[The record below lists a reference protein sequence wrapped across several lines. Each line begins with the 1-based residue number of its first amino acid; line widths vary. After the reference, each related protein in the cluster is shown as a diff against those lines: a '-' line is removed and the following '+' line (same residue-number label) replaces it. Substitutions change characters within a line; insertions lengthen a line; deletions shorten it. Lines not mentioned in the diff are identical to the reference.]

1 MDMRRLVGRNVRR
14 IRLEK
19 GLTQEKFAEQSGF
32 TQQYV
37 SGLERGLRN
46 PTIVSLYEIAL
57 ALGVDHVSL
66 VAPDDEARAEEEQ
79 RLEGKARGLSK
90 GSAKRRESKAPKKA
104 ARASGKSCAKA

>member
-1 MDMRRLVGRNVRR
+1 MRR

-32 TQQYV
+32 TQQYM

-66 VAPDDEARAEEEQ
+66 VAPDDEAREEEER
-79 RLEGKARGLSK
+79 RLEGETARTGAKSRKATGVEVSK
-90 GSAKRRESKAPKKA
+90 KTAKSR
-104 ARASGKSCAKA
+104 GKSCAKAHK

>member
-1 MDMRRLVGRNVRR
+1 VRR

-32 TQQYV
+32 TQQYM
-37 SGLERGLRN
+37 SGLERGRRN

-79 RLEGKARGLSK
+79 RLEGKARGGSK
-90 GSAKRRESKAPKKA
+90 GSAKRRESKAPKKT

>member
-32 TQQYV
+32 TQQYM
-37 SGLERGLRN
+37 SGLERGRRN

-57 ALGVDHVSL
+57 ALEVEHLAL
-66 VAPDDEARAEEEQ
+66 VTPDDEAREEEE
-79 RLEGKARGLSK
+79 RRVEGKGRGRVQSRVRRREPK
-90 GSAKRRESKAPKKA
+90 SAKKT
-104 ARASGKSCAKA
+104 ARARAKSRAKG